1 MYIIKIFRKTYN
13 KIVHLLPEIDLDSK
27 EKDVIVLPPNFKR
40 GVGRPEK
47 NKQIE

>member
-13 KIVHLLPEIDLDSK
+13 KNVHLLPEVDLDPK
-27 EKDVIVLPPNFKR
+27 GKDVIDLPPNFKR
-40 GVGRPEK
+40 SVDRPEK